1 MTFEETL
8 TSRRSIRRYKAEPV
22 SREDIDACLQAAIL
36 APSWKNSQ
44 TPRFYVV
51 QSPEI
56 RKQVDQEGLAPFNAD
71 NAENAAVLVVMT
83 FVRDKSGWGND
94 GAPANEGG
102 NGWGWFDLGLA
113 CENFCLQA
121 ANLGLGTLI
130 MGIRDA
136 HALKRI
142 LGIPENEIVG
152 PVVSLG
158 HPDIDP
164 VMPTRHSLV
173 DAAKLWLCRDR
184 QRIRRS
190 FPGGCGEVSVRR
202 PCRQG
207 PVI

>member
-44 TPRFYVV
+44 IPRFYVV

-56 RKQVDQEGLAPFNAD
+56 RKQVNQEGLAPFNAD

-102 NGWGWFDLGLA
+102 NSWGWFDLGLA

-121 ANLGLGTLI
+121 ADLGLGTLI

-173 DAAKLWLCRDR
+173 DAAKFL
-184 QRIRRS
+184 
-190 FPGGCGEVSVRR
+190 
-202 PCRQG
+202 
-207 PVI
+207 

>member
-1 MTFEETL
+1 WPGLQPSFPDPSFDDYNKKRNEVTTMTFEETL

-44 TPRFYVV
+44 IPRFYVV

-56 RKQVDQEGLAPFNAD
+56 RKQVNQEGLAPFNAD

-173 DAAKLWLCRDR
+173 DAAKFL
-184 QRIRRS
+184 
-190 FPGGCGEVSVRR
+190 
-202 PCRQG
+202 
-207 PVI
+207 

>member
-113 CENFCLQA
+113 CENFESGAWHSDHGNPGCPC
-121 ANLGLGTLI
+121 
-130 MGIRDA
+130 
-136 HALKRI
+136 
-142 LGIPENEIVG
+142 PEA
-152 PVVSLG
+152 
-158 HPDIDP
+158 DP
-164 VMPTRHSLV
+164 GN
-173 DAAKLWLCRDR
+173 
-184 QRIRRS
+184 
-190 FPGGCGEVSVRR
+190 PGK
-202 PCRQG
+202 
-207 PVI
+207 